1 MTTEPSITIV
11 TALIRPHMEEHVVR
25 ALHDLLPD
33 FPGFVITE
41 VRGQGRGRGVGGAY
55 EANELELT
63 YHRYLQ
69 LQLVCPSNVAEQ
81 IRDTVAK
88 AAWTGH
94 KGDGVIFTNAAESF
108 ARIRLV
114 GKPNDAVSS

>member
-11 TALIRPHMEEHVVR
+11 TALIRPNMEERVVR

-33 FPGFVITE
+33 FPGFFIAE
-41 VRGQGRGRGVGGAY
+41 VHGQGRGRGIGGAY
-55 EANELELT
+55 EPSEFELT
-63 YHRYLQ
+63 YHHFLQ
-69 LQLVCPSNVAEQ
+69 LQLVCPSSLVDE
-81 IRDTVAK
+81 IRNTVAK

-94 KGDGVIFTNAAESF
+94 KGDGVIFTTAAESF
-108 ARIRLV
+108 VRIRLV